1 MEIPATPEQ
10 FLKNVT
16 DSLEKVT
23 GDRDSARQEA
33 YLIVEH
39 VLGVEIT
46 NILAGIASG
55 PTKEQISEAAR
66 ILHRREERVPLA
78 HILGYAW
85 FYNHR
90 FYVADGVLVP
100 RPETEIL
107 VDEAI
112 IFIRENPGKELR
124 ILDLYTGC
132 GNVILSL
139 NLACNQVSGTGID
152 FDGTSIEC
160 AEKNRIDLHCD
171 NIEFRY
177 EDVFAFIE
185 NTTEKYHLITANPP
199 YIPSGEI
206 SSLQPEISQ
215 NENRAALDGGSDGM
229 EHFRQLAGILMNVLE
244 PDGLFLSEIGIGQKD
259 EISDLFGAWVG
270 VQSVKDLNGIP
281 RVLSA
286 RK

>member
-16 DSLEKVT
+16 DSLEKVI

-33 YLIVEH
+33 SLIAEH

-46 NILAGIASG
+46 NILAGIASV
-55 PTKEQISEAAR
+55 PTKVQISEAVR
-66 ILHRREERVPLA
+66 ILRRREERVPLA

-90 FYVADGVLVP
+90 FNVADGVLVP

-112 IFIRENPGKELR
+112 TFIGENPGKELR

-132 GNVILSL
+132 GNIILSI
-139 NLACNQVSGTGID
+139 NLACDRVSGTGID
-152 FDGTSIEC
+152 SDGTSIEC
-160 AEKNRIDLHCD
+160 AEKNRIHLNCD

-185 NTTEKYHLITANPP
+185 KITGKYHLITANPP
-199 YIPSGEI
+199 YIRSEEI

-215 NENRAALDGGSDGM
+215 YENRAALDGGPDGM
-229 EHFRQLAGILMNVLE
+229 DHYRQLARVLRNVLE

-270 VQSVKDLNGIP
+270 VQSIKDLNGIP
-281 RVLSA
+281 RIISA

>member
-33 YLIVEH
+33 SLIAEH

-46 NILAGIASG
+46 NILAGIASV
-55 PTKEQISEAAR
+55 PTKEQFSEAVR
-66 ILHRREERVPLA
+66 ILRRREEHVPLA

-112 IFIRENPGKELR
+112 TFIGENPGKELR
-124 ILDLYTGC
+124 IFDLYTGC
-132 GNVILSL
+132 GNVILSI
-139 NLACNQVSGTGID
+139 NLACDRVSGTGID
-152 FDGTSIEC
+152 SDGPSIEC
-160 AEKNRIDLHCD
+160 AEKNRIHFHCD

-177 EDVFAFIE
+177 EDIFAFIE

-199 YIPSGEI
+199 YIRSGEI

-215 NENRAALDGGSDGM
+215 YENRAALDGGPDGM
-229 EHFRQLAGILMNVLE
+229 DHYRQLAGKLWNVLE

-259 EISDLFGAWVG
+259 EISDLFGALVG
-270 VQSVKDLNGIP
+270 VQSIKDLNGIP
-281 RVLSA
+281 RVISA
-286 RK
+286 RI